1 MIDMRL
7 LKYQRVLESKDL
19 ETKHLPELQAQLC
32 EIYVGWE
39 NLQQRASSYWA
50 ELSMISRDRV
60 PSPRSSTSSSQFCR
74 VVLSL

>member
-1 MIDMRL
+1 MRL
-7 LKYQRVLESKDL
+7 LEYQRVLVFKDL

-50 ELSMISRDRV
+50 EL
-60 PSPRSSTSSSQFCR
+60 
-74 VVLSL
+74 